1 MEAFKLDENEKD
13 APVEKRRSNSDLF
26 SGLLGLYNFNDIG
39 KLVVS
44 SNNIVF
50 TPLVEVFEDFLH
62 LKSSKKEDKENH
74 EGEDSKE
81 KKRPELKL
89 VKNQENNASFFKKY
103 KTEASRKLSGH
114 SDLEDSDSGIII
126 NKKHY

>member
-1 MEAFKLDENEKD
+1 MEALKINDVEDEV
-13 APVEKRRSNSDLF
+13 AHVQRTNSDLF
-26 SGLLGLYNFNDIG
+26 FGLLGLYNFNDIG

-50 TPLVEVFEDFLH
+50 TPVVEVFEEFLQ
-62 LKSSKKEDKENH
+62 LKTAKKESNEP
-74 EGEDSKE
+74 STE
-81 KKRPELKL
+81 KKTTTLKL
-89 VKNQENNASFFKKY
+89 VKNQEGHLNFLKKY
-103 KTEASRKLSGH
+103 KLEASRKLSGR